1 MLWVVCLSGRHW
13 LHTNVYVVDVA
24 VIHLRTDWDWSCRY
38 PHTYYG
44 SLADSPLEFML
55 KLMLDFTV
63 LRARFA
69 ST

>member
-1 MLWVVCLSGRHW
+1 MCY
-13 LHTNVYVVDVA
+13 VYVVDVA